1 VSNNNSIVPLI
12 EEANRVLAA
21 AIAHYGLT
29 VPADNI
35 VVTIQ
40 TKGRRNAVGWFWHG
54 RWQSDAPK
62 TKGESNLHEINMS
75 AEHLRDH
82 HMGELLLHE
91 LAHAENDHQGIRDC
105 AGRRHNK
112 KFKVMA
118 ERLGLTV
125 EKSGS
130 LGFAFTDLGEP
141 ARNFLDGIKFKKEVF
156 ELSRVGE
163 GPKGSKPGSRLLKC
177 ECPDCGYVVR
187 TTAKWLAIGT
197 PTCACGTEMEAA

>member
-1 VSNNNSIVPLI
+1 MSNNNSIVPLI

-21 AIAHYGLT
+21 AIKHFSLT

-54 RWQSDAPK
+54 RWQASAPK
-62 TKGESNLHEINMS
+62 KGESNLHEINMS

-125 EKSGS
+125 EKGS
-130 LGFAFTDLGEP
+130 LGFAYTDLGQP
-141 ARNFLDGIKFKKEVF
+141 AKDFLDGIKFRKEIF

-163 GPKGSKPGSRLLKC
+163 SAKAGKPGSRLLKV
-177 ECPDCGYVVR
+177 E
-187 TTAKWLAIGT
+187 
-197 PTCACGTEMEAA
+197 CACGYTCRITQKWLDIGLPTCPCGEEMEAT

>member
-1 VSNNNSIVPLI
+1 VNNSIVPLI

-21 AIAHYGLT
+21 AITHYGLQ
-29 VPADNI
+29 VPAENI

-54 RWQSDAPK
+54 RWQPSAPK
-62 TKGESNLHEINMS
+62 ATSLHEINMS

-82 HMGELLLHE
+82 NMGELLLHE
-91 LAHAENDHQGIRDC
+91 LAHAENDHLGIRDC

-130 LGFAFTDLGEP
+130 LGFAFTDLGQP
-141 ARNFLDGIKFKKEVF
+141 AKDFLTKISYKSEIF

-163 GPKGSKPGSRLLKC
+163 SGVKGKKPGSRLLKC
-177 ECPDCGYVVR
+177 ECPDCGYTIR
-187 TTAKWLAIGT
+187 TTQKWLDTGL
-197 PTCACGTEMEAA
+197 PVCACGTEMEASA